1 MHEEVDI
8 QIYQRKFSNPIKY
21 SVTKKQ
27 KTDKESSSYLI
38 DKECSLSSTQW
49 RPVKWVRIIHKWESS
64 EGSF

>member
-38 DKECSLSSTQW
+38 DKECSLSSTQ
-49 RPVKWVRIIHKWESS
+49 
-64 EGSF
+64 